1 MGTLYK
7 NGIPYGG
14 GGDNSTVITYAEYQ
28 NLSEAE
34 KNSDTTYYVSDY
46 PAINSGEIVDNLE
59 SNAVDKAL
67 SANQGKI
74 LNEKMLQIVSFD
86 ETTGTLITKSSDYM
100 G

>member
-1 MGTLYK
+1 
-7 NGIPYGG
+7 
-14 GGDNSTVITYAEYQ
+14 
-28 NLSEAE
+28 
-34 KNSDTTYYVSDY
+34 VSDY
-46 PAINSGEIVDNLE
+46 PAINSGEIVDTLE